1 LLTWVVEICG
11 CFKEIHYWLLLI
23 LDLVLFCKIL
33 NYLITNNCEQ
43 QWWKAHELKKCVK
56 CNGGTLLFVDLWGE
70 GHTMVMMAKLD
81 FEGDKKTN
89 SKNLLNHFVRHY
101 VTFILIL

>member
-1 LLTWVVEICG
+1 
-11 CFKEIHYWLLLI
+11 
-23 LDLVLFCKIL
+23 
-33 NYLITNNCEQ
+33 
-43 QWWKAHELKKCVK
+43 
-56 CNGGTLLFVDLWGE
+56 
-70 GHTMVMMAKLD
+70 MVMMAKLD